1 MNSSSRS
8 AFANH
13 LLIYT
18 LVAIGFSGSIGVGT
32 VWLQHQISLV
42 AKANK
47 AIEAK
52 LKDCERQSE
61 QATTEI
67 AEEQDVSVLLARNA
81 TWRLGLIPPGKE
93 AVQQVT
99 EDPIAHMV
107 LKHNREVFAEANPA
121 NSLAPISLRLAL
133 QR

>member
-18 LVAIGFSGSIGVGT
+18 LMAIGFSGSIGVGT
-32 VWLQHQISLV
+32 VWMQHQISLV

-47 AIEAK
+47 AIEAR
-52 LKDCERQSE
+52 LKDYERQSE

-67 AEEQDVSVLLARNA
+67 AEEQDVSVLLARNVQ
-81 TWRLGLIPPGKE
+81 WKLGLVPPVKE

-99 EDPIAHMV
+99 EDAVRHLV
-107 LKHNREVFAEANPA
+107 SKHNREMFSEANSS
-121 NSLAPISLRLAL
+121 NSIAPISVRLA

>member
-18 LVAIGFSGSIGVGT
+18 LMAIGFSGSIGLGT
-32 VWLQHQISLV
+32 VWMQHQISLV

-47 AIEAK
+47 VLEGR
-52 LKDCERQSE
+52 LKDYERQSE

-67 AEEQDVSVLLARNA
+67 AEEQDVSVLLARNVQ
-81 TWRLGLIPPGKE
+81 WKIGLVAPVKE
-93 AVQQVT
+93 AVQQVAD
-99 EDPIAHMV
+99 DPVAHLV
-107 LKHNREVFAEANPA
+107 LKHNREMFSEATSS
-121 NSLAPISLRLAL
+121 NSIAPISVRLA

>member
-1 MNSSSRS
+1 MNPASRS

-32 VWLQHQISLV
+32 VWMQHQISLV

-47 AIEAK
+47 KIEAS

-67 AEEQDVSVLLARNA
+67 EEEQDVSALLARN
-81 TWRLGLIPPGKE
+81 TSWNLGLVAPGRE

-99 EDPIAHMV
+99 EDPIAHLA
-107 LKHNREVFAEANPA
+107 LKHNREVFSEANPSI
-121 NSLAPISLRLAL
+121 SLAPISIRLAL